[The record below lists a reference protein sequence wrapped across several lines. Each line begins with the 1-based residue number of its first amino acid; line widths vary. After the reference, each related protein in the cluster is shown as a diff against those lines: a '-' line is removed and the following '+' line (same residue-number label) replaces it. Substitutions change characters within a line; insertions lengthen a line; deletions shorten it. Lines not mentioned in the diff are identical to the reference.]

1 MRWLDISVPRPG
13 WVCMRRLDERFNGI
27 AVKQVDYDFGTG
39 GGYADRELD
48 AALQL
53 VTDMAEGVRNHDHA
67 ILPASWGQSVIIGA
81 DEAAELLPNLTRA
94 IDQAR
99 SGTRD

>member
-13 WVCMRRLDERFNGI
+13 WVCMRRLDERFHEI
-27 AVKQVDYDFGTG
+27 AVKQFDYDFGSAG
-39 GGYADRELD
+39 CYAGRELD

-53 VTDMAEGVRNHDHA
+53 VTDMAEGVRNHAHA
-67 ILPASWGQSVIIGA
+67 ILPASWGQSVIIGS

-99 SGTRD
+99 SGTHD